1 MSETI
6 LYDKPGPRTR
16 RTTLIVSIVAGLA
29 VIAALYFF
37 VYVPLDEH
45 GQFTMRKWGPL
56 IDPENRYFTLLWKR
70 LWTGVLATLSAAGLA
85 IVASLTVG
93 TVLAVLRVQFQHLR
107 RRRFGNQG
115 RAASVALQALTK
127 GSNGWLRGYV
137 EVARGLPVIITI
149 FFVSRVLPE
158 FGLDFF
164 TLWYLVIGLA
174 IYNGVV
180 IAEILRSGM
189 TGLPGGQ
196 REAASALGF
205 SSFKT
210 IRLILLPQA
219 FRIMLPAL
227 ISQLVVVVKDTSLGF
242 LISYEDL
249 LQITTQAINNLN
261 NPIQLY
267 TAIAVIFIL
276 INYTLSKLAVYAE
289 RRVARGRKTVAGPA
303 PTPPPSIMAG
313 TAAAGAGG
321 TAG

>member
-1 MSETI
+1 MTNTA
-6 LYDKPGPRTR
+6 LYDRPGPRTR
-16 RTTLIVSIVAGLA
+16 RNTLIVSVLAGLA
-29 VIAALYFF
+29 IVAALYFF
-37 VYVPLDEH
+37 VYLPLEEH

-56 IDPENRYFTLLWKR
+56 IDPENKYFTALWKR
-70 LWTGVLATLSAAGLA
+70 IWTGVLATLSAAGLA
-85 IVASLTVG
+85 IVASLIFG

-107 RRRFGNQG
+107 RRRFGDRG
-115 RAASVALQALTK
+115 RASSFALQGLAK
-127 GSNGWLRGYV
+127 GTNGTLRAYV

-149 FFVSRVLPE
+149 YFVSRVLPE

-196 REAASALGF
+196 REAAAALGF

-249 LQITTQAINNLN
+249 LQITVQAINSLH

-267 TAIAVIFIL
+267 AAVGVIFIL
-276 INYTLSKLAVYAE
+276 INYALSKLAVYAE
-289 RRVARGRKTVAGPA
+289 RRIARGRRTVTGPA
-303 PTPPPSIMAG
+303 PVPPPSVMAG
-313 TAAAGAGG
+313 TAASGAGG
-321 TAG
+321 TV

>member
-1 MSETI
+1 MNNTA
-6 LYDKPGPRTR
+6 LYDRPGPRTR
-16 RTTLIVSIVAGLA
+16 RNTLIVSVLAGLA
-29 VIAALYFF
+29 IVVALYFF
-37 VYVPLDEH
+37 VYVPLEEH
-45 GQFTMRKWGPL
+45 GQFTDRKWGPL
-56 IDPENRYFTLLWKR
+56 IDPGNRFFPVLWPR

-85 IVASLTVG
+85 IVASLIFG

-107 RRRFGNQG
+107 RRRFGERG
-115 RAASVALQALTK
+115 RASSIALQGLAK
-127 GSNGWLRGYV
+127 GTNGTLRAYV

-196 REAASALGF
+196 REAAAALGF
-205 SSFKT
+205 SSFRT

-242 LISYEDL
+242 LIGYEDL
-249 LQITTQAINNLN
+249 LQITVQAINSLN

-267 TAIAVIFIL
+267 AAVGAIFIL
-276 INYTLSKLAVYAE
+276 INYALSKLAVYAQ
-289 RRVARGRKTVAGPA
+289 RRIARGRKAVAGPA
-303 PTPPPSIMAG
+303 PTPPPSVMSG

-321 TAG
+321 TM